1 MNFKKIIRNA
11 LMLWFFLHLFAVR
24 PGFGK
29 WDMESY
35 NKHID
40 GEMTR
45 LTEGKIRIFA
55 KGSYGFDL
63 HCPPAPPKK
72 DAMYAVENRGFVS
85 TVFIE

>member
-1 MNFKKIIRNA
+1 MNIKKIIRNA

-29 WDMESY
+29 WDLKSY
-35 NKHID
+35 HTHID

-55 KGSYGFDL
+55 KDNYGFGL
-63 HCPPAPPKK
+63 HCPSAPLKK
-72 DAMYAVENRGFVS
+72 AGMYAVENRGFVS

>member
-29 WDMESY
+29 LDMKSY
-35 NKHID
+35 NKRID

-55 KGSYGFDL
+55 KDNYRVGL
-63 HCPPAPPKK
+63 HCPSAPEKEK
-72 DAMYAVENRGFVS
+72 GMYAVENRGFVS